1 MKALLIAIACAAA
14 VWGLA
19 ACGAADG
26 EDGAAQAQATPTPA
40 SAVAQARTPAP
51 AATTQARTPAP
62 APAATAQ
69 VPTPA
74 PAATTQAQTPTP
86 AAVATAPPGGT
97 PESLRAPEFSLPSAD
112 GGTVSLSGLLNERE
126 GAALVFYR
134 GFF

>member
-1 MKALLIAIACAAA
+1 MKALLIAIACVAA
-14 VWGLA
+14 VCGLA

-26 EDGAAQAQATPTPA
+26 EDGAAQARTTPTPA
-40 SAVAQARTPAP
+40 AAVVQARTT
-51 AATTQARTPAP
+51 AT
-62 APAATAQ
+62 
-69 VPTPA
+69 
-74 PAATTQAQTPTP
+74 AATTQAQTPTP
-86 AAVATAPPGGT
+86 AAVVAQAQTPMPAATAQAPTPAPAAVATAGPGGT